1 MAQQKLL
8 HEYEQKENERQKQE
22 MSIELEHKNR
32 QLTSYAIDTAAMN
45 EFHEKIRN
53 LLMQLKNEVTTMTD
67 EQRQIVTDMMNQL
80 LHYNDKSVLDDFRLY
95 FDEVHPEMLKRLSEQ
110 YPQLSEKDLR
120 LCAYIH
126 LGMSTKEIA
135 ALTFREVRSVDS
147 ARNRLRKKLDLPT
160 EESLQ
165 QFFKSFE
172 QQLKRQ

>member
-1 MAQQKLL
+1 
-8 HEYEQKENERQKQE
+8 

-67 EQRQIVTDMMNQL
+67 EQRQLVTDMMNQL

-110 YPQLSEKDLR
+110 YPQPQRERPAPVRIHPSRHVDERNCGPHLPGGEK
-120 LCAYIH
+120 C
-126 LGMSTKEIA
+126 G
-135 ALTFREVRSVDS
+135 FRPQP
-147 ARNRLRKKLDLPT
+147 PT
-160 EESLQ
+160 
-165 QFFKSFE
+165 
-172 QQLKRQ
+172 